1 MAEAT
6 PGCVPLAVQ
15 VLTRLSAIT
24 CVAAMIAIR
33 CPLIVI
39 RYGAKAW
46 AALLPIPM
54 TG

>member
-6 PGCVPLAVQ
+6 PGWVLLAVH
-15 VLTRLSAIT
+15 VLTRLSAMT

-39 RYGAKAW
+39 RYGAKAC

-54 TG
+54 IG